1 MENKAENDS
10 LKSPDEPQ
18 AVRTDDDGVEAAFVA
33 AEAHAECELEM
44 LREKGELEELP

>member
-10 LKSPDEPQ
+10 LKSPEEPQ
-18 AVRTDDDGVEAAFVA
+18 PVRTDDDRLEAEIVA
-33 AEAHAECELEM
+33 AEGRAECELER